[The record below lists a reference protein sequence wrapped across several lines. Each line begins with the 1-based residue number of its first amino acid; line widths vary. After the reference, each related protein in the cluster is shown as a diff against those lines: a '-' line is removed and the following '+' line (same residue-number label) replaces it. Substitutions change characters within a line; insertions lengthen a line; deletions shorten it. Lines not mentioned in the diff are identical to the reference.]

1 MVKQRP
7 LCISIDDDADLR
19 LFEERHAQ
27 EMMALVDKNRAYL
40 RQWLGWVDATTSIEV
55 MKFFC
60 RPGYLW
66 NAGPRMAGV
75 KRLFL

>member
-40 RQWLGWVDATTSIEV
+40 RQWLGWVDATTSI
-55 MKFFC
+55 
-60 RPGYLW
+60 
-66 NAGPRMAGV
+66 
-75 KRLFL
+75 